1 MKYLQNVF
9 QGRSFLDCKDY
20 TPAEISYLID
30 FASHLKELKKEHIP
44 HEYLKGKNIA
54 LLFEKASTRT
64 QSAFVVACNDLGAHP
79 EYLGASEIH
88 LGKKES
94 VKDTA
99 KVLGSMLG
107 VNVHIVTPKPLF
119 THPDVQ
125 KIAQNF
131 AQDSGSKN
139 LITDD
144 IAQGVKGANVV
155 YTDVWVS
162 MGENDWSE
170 RIKLLKPYTVTMKM
184 MQMTGTP
191 DDQLIFMHCLP
202 AFHDRTTQVG
212 EEIYEK
218 YGLNEMEVT
227 DEVFNSKY
235 AWQFTEAENRLHSI
249 KAVMAATLGNL
260 FIPIACGG
268 GGIPVIVK
276 DGHLRGVAG
285 VIDKDFSAAKMAED
299 INADELVILTTVDHA
314 FLNYG
319 KENQQ
324 AIGKIKV
331 EQLKQYL
338 AAGYFAAGSMK
349 PKIEAAIEFV
359 EKTGNLAIITSLSNA
374 NKLADGVGTIVYN

>member
-1 MKYLQNVF
+1 MGDGRDNVAD
-9 QGRSFLDCKDY
+9 S
-20 TPAEISYLID
+20 
-30 FASHLKELKKEHIP
+30 
-44 HEYLKGKNIA
+44 
-54 LLFEKASTRT
+54 LL
-64 QSAFVVACNDLGAHP
+64 VC
-79 EYLGASEIH
+79 
-88 LGKKES
+88 
-94 VKDTA
+94 
-99 KVLGSMLG
+99 GSMLG

-191 DDQLIFMHCLP
+191 DDQLIFMHCLT

-268 GGIPVIVK
+268 GGILVIVK

-374 NKLADGVGTIVYN
+374 NKLADGVGTIIYN

>member
-1 MKYLQNVF
+1 MGDGRDNVAD
-9 QGRSFLDCKDY
+9 S
-20 TPAEISYLID
+20 
-30 FASHLKELKKEHIP
+30 
-44 HEYLKGKNIA
+44 
-54 LLFEKASTRT
+54 LL
-64 QSAFVVACNDLGAHP
+64 VC
-79 EYLGASEIH
+79 
-88 LGKKES
+88 
-94 VKDTA
+94 
-99 KVLGSMLG
+99 GSMLG

-131 AQDSGSKN
+131 DQDSGSKN

-155 YTDVWVS
+155 YTDVGVS

-191 DDQLIFMHCLP
+191 DDQLIFMHCLT

-268 GGIPVIVK
+268 GGILVIVK

-285 VIDKDFSAAKMAED
+285 VIHKDFSAAKMAED

-374 NKLADGVGTIVYN
+374 NKLADGVGTIIYN

>member
-1 MKYLQNVF
+1 
-9 QGRSFLDCKDY
+9 
-20 TPAEISYLID
+20 
-30 FASHLKELKKEHIP
+30 
-44 HEYLKGKNIA
+44 
-54 LLFEKASTRT
+54 
-64 QSAFVVACNDLGAHP
+64 
-79 EYLGASEIH
+79 
-88 LGKKES
+88 
-94 VKDTA
+94 
-99 KVLGSMLG
+99 
-107 VNVHIVTPKPLF
+107 
-119 THPDVQ
+119 
-125 KIAQNF
+125 
-131 AQDSGSKN
+131 
-139 LITDD
+139 
-144 IAQGVKGANVV
+144 
-155 YTDVWVS
+155 

-285 VIDKDFSAAKMAED
+285 VIDKDFSTAKMAED

-324 AIGKIKV
+324 AIGKI
-331 EQLKQYL
+331 LCCTATRLSL
-338 AAGYFAAGSMK
+338 AAKTWAISCFFPSL
-349 PKIEAAIEFV
+349 KIFIFI
-359 EKTGNLAIITSLSNA
+359 TLLIINDC
-374 NKLADGVGTIVYN
+374 ADSVC

>member
-1 MKYLQNVF
+1 MY
-9 QGRSFLDCKDY
+9 
-20 TPAEISYLID
+20 I
-30 FASHLKELKKEHIP
+30 
-44 HEYLKGKNIA
+44 
-54 LLFEKASTRT
+54 LL
-64 QSAFVVACNDLGAHP
+64 HP
-79 EYLGASEIH
+79 SLC
-88 LGKKES
+88 L
-94 VKDTA
+94 
-99 KVLGSMLG
+99 
-107 VNVHIVTPKPLF
+107 
-119 THPDVQ
+119 HPDVQ

-191 DDQLIFMHCLP
+191 DDQLIFMHCLT

-268 GGIPVIVK
+268 GGILVIVK

-285 VIDKDFSAAKMAED
+285 VIHKDFSAAKMAED

-374 NKLADGVGTIVYN
+374 NKLADGVGTIIYN

>member
-1 MKYLQNVF
+1 MGDGRDNVAD
-9 QGRSFLDCKDY
+9 S
-20 TPAEISYLID
+20 
-30 FASHLKELKKEHIP
+30 
-44 HEYLKGKNIA
+44 
-54 LLFEKASTRT
+54 LL
-64 QSAFVVACNDLGAHP
+64 VC
-79 EYLGASEIH
+79 
-88 LGKKES
+88 
-94 VKDTA
+94 
-99 KVLGSMLG
+99 GSMLG

-119 THPDVQ
+119 TYPDVQ

-202 AFHDRTTQVG
+202 DFHDRTTQVG

-268 GGIPVIVK
+268 GGILVIVK

-285 VIDKDFSAAKMAED
+285 VIDKDFSATKMAED

-314 FLNYG
+314 ILNYG

-374 NKLADGVGTIVYN
+374 NKLADGVGTIIYN